1 MMEYWFQVS
10 KGIDLIGRE
19 LARMGL
25 ELGSVPAMS
34 SEAERVFSWYV
45 YLLAS
50 LYQSI
55 A

>member
-1 MMEYWFQVS
+1 M
-10 KGIDLIGRE
+10 GRE

-34 SEAERVFSWYV
+34 SEAEHVFSWYI